1 MSDAKNPN
9 EIRSATS
16 TGTPR
21 GRPPDLVPSVP
32 ATASLERL
40 AFPTP
45 LVAIGDGK
53 VLSDTVNEYVP
64 IEGEKVS
71 YASKVLGDK
80 VRDRTTCPSF
90 FGEEVCFA
98 CGIYGHAKEECQTV
112 PIKMHSGE
120 ERDNC
125 GVQSDKLTDS
135 EDTLSDLFGPWM
147 LVGNRHQR
155 TPIVSRMAVEKHTDE
170 GLLVGSQTTRPTTTV
185 APKKKVVVAVPEVT
199 KNAAY
204 LASNPPKKSARKV
217 SSTVGAVVVTSV
229 TGQNAVVVEHGTK
242 VANGMYKA
250 IKIVEDRYGKASSST
265 GSASKTRVGIGK
277 VTKENVQRGIKA
289 RKLAGSKLGDRKVL
303 AE

>member
-90 FGEEVCFA
+90 FGEE
-98 CGIYGHAKEECQTV
+98 EECQTV

-147 LVGNRHQR
+147 LVLEVEGDR
-155 TPIVSRMAVEKHTDE
+155 SDDLFSAVR
-170 GLLVGSQTTRPTTTV
+170 VGTSHPETTRPTTTV

>member
-1 MSDAKNPN
+1 MDVDGDVVVSCEGDGLDK
-9 EIRSATS
+9 
-16 TGTPR
+16 
-21 GRPPDLVPSVP
+21 
-32 ATASLERL
+32 
-40 AFPTP
+40 
-45 LVAIGDGK
+45 VAIGDGK

-90 FGEEVCFA
+90 FGEEVLEVE
-98 CGIYGHAKEECQTV
+98 GD
-112 PIKMHSGE
+112 
-120 ERDNC
+120 R
-125 GVQSDKLTDS
+125 SD
-135 EDTLSDLFGPWM
+135 DLFSAVR
-147 LVGNRHQR
+147 VGTSH
-155 TPIVSRMAVEKHTDE
+155 PE
-170 GLLVGSQTTRPTTTV
+170 TTRPTTTV